1 MTHFINFRFEIKKPK
16 KDLHRGQNDHGQ
28 KKHMGV
34 HISDP
39 GHLKR
44 KKIQNVIWFFIYLS
58 TQWPIFIIFISKLH
72 SQTKITANKKHMGVH
87 ISYPGN
93 LKRKKMY
100 KIIFFLYRHN
110 DTFYKFS
117 FQNYRAQKRSTSW
130 TKWSR
135 PIIWESTFRTQE
147 TWKGKKKYQNVRLL
161 FFFLYWHS
169 DPFYKFSFRNCR
181 AKQRST
187 TWTKQSQPIKS
198 IWESTFR
205 TQETWKGQKYQN
217 VRFFFLY
224 RHSDLF

>member
-1 MTHFINFRFEIKKPK
+1 MSGRYQLVSVIVDKTITANKKHMGVHISYPGNLKREKIQKCRIIFFFFIDTVTHFINFRFEIKKPK
-16 KDLHRGQNDHGQ
+16 KDLHRGQNDHDQ

-93 LKRKKMY
+93 LKRKKIY

-135 PIIWESTFRTQE
+135 PIIWESTFHTQE
-147 TWKGKKKYQNVRLL
+147 TWKGKKN
-161 FFFLYWHS
+161 
-169 DPFYKFSFRNCR
+169 
-181 AKQRST
+181 
-187 TWTKQSQPIKS
+187 TKM
-198 IWESTFR
+198 
-205 TQETWKGQKYQN
+205 
-217 VRFFFLY
+217 
-224 RHSDLF
+224 